1 MGTKRG
7 VEYFII
13 MQPDVQTTN
22 WLEKFFILDSWKN
35 QLRRVD
41 IALLLKHFRLNYKK

>member
-1 MGTKRG
+1 MIFRDYARRCMGTKRG

-22 WLEKFFILDSWKN
+22 WLEKFFILDS
-35 QLRRVD
+35 
-41 IALLLKHFRLNYKK
+41 